1 MEIIDFINLIYKLK
15 EKEMEQKL
23 WEFWLVKWP
32 HMTRDNFIS
41 FDEMLEQAKNQQEDI
56 NKEPEYTTANQGGL
70 F

>member
-1 MEIIDFINLIYKLK
+1 MEITDFVNLIYKLK

-32 HMTRDNFIS
+32 RMTKDNFIS
-41 FDEMLEQAKNQQEDI
+41 YSEMLEQAKNQQENI

>member
-1 MEIIDFINLIYKLK
+1 MEIVDFVNLIYKLK

-32 HMTRDNFIS
+32 HMTKDNFIS
-41 FDEMLEQAKNQQEDI
+41 FDEMLEQAKNAQTEI
-56 NKEPEYTTANQGGL
+56 KKEPEYLAANQCGL